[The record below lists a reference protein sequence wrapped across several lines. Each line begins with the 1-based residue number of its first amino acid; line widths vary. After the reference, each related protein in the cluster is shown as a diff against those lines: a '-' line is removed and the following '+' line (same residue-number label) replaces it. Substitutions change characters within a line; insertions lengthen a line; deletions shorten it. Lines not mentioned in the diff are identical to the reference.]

1 MSDIT
6 LYNLLK
12 RIPDATDTEIKEAI
26 ADFASSEDVATKA
39 DIARL
44 EVELKYM
51 RWVLGLLFVM
61 NVAIL
66 LKLFF

>member
-1 MSDIT
+1 M
-6 LYNLLK
+6 
-12 RIPDATDTEIKEAI
+12 IKVI
-26 ADFASSEDVATKA
+26 ADFASSKDLATKA

-51 RWVLGLLFVM
+51 RWVLGLLFVK

-66 LKLFF
+66 IKLFF